1 MLSHC
6 DAISAGSL
14 GALLLLLN
22 RGFGICRT
30 SSSLRDNIPSGTE
43 QTEHNQNQ
51 EWNTWH
57 RGLLTGLVT
66 HYLHSRQGLM
76 QGRLT

>member
-1 MLSHC
+1 MMLSQLA
-6 DAISAGSL
+6 DL

-22 RGFGICRT
+22 RGFGIYRT
-30 SSSLRDNIPSGTE
+30 SSSLRDYIPSGTE

-51 EWNTWH
+51 ERNTWH

-66 HYLHSRQGLM
+66 LDLHTRQGLM
-76 QGRLT
+76 QRRLT